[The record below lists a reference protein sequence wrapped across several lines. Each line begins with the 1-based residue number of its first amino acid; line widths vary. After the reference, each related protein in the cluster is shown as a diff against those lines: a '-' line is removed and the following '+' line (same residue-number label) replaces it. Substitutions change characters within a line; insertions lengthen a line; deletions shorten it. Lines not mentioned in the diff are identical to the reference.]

1 MTPGLVKYV
10 TFHITVL
17 LMAMLGASA
26 VRQAG
31 EGFKP
36 SSRAEATARGAHVV
50 VVLRGPML
58 LLIFLALFVS
68 FSKEVSHE

>member
-17 LMAMLGASA
+17 LMAVLGASA

-50 VVLRGPML
+50 VLRGPML
-58 LLIFLALFVS
+58 LLIFLVLFVS